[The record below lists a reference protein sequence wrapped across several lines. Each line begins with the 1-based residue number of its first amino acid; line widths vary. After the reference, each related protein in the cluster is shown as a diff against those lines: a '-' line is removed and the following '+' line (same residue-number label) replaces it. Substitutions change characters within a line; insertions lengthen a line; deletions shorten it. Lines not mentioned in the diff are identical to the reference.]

1 MYVCRHSV
9 MSLLI
14 AKLDHVEES
23 KDINKRLEDVQAPLW
38 LAFVVY

>member
-1 MYVCRHSV
+1 MYVCHHSV

-14 AKLDHVEES
+14 AKLDRVEES